1 MVSDGGGVRGGSRL
15 VSENQAWVFFFI
27 RLDVSCARTMG
38 VVSRTSGRGGVY
50 GRCRAFYLWVSGS

>member
-1 MVSDGGGVRGGSRL
+1 M
-15 VSENQAWVFFFI
+15 SENQAWVFFFI